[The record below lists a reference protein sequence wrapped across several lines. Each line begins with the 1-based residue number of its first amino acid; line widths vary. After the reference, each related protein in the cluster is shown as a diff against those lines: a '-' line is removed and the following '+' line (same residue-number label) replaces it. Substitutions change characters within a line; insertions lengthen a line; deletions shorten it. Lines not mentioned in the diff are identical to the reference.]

1 LNQTECLASS
11 ASTQPMPA
19 PQRSTARQGLAAAPL
34 PGVAGGAAAQRAG
47 EPYDILPQLLGRTAL
62 VVEDDAFVRHALAR
76 QLSALGVGTVVTAA
90 DGLEAVRLLRN
101 SATFALVICDLCLPG
116 ADGVELVRELAHSQP
131 RAALLL
137 ISSKDRK
144 VLSAV
149 SGVARTHRLNLLG
162 ALEKPVTTEALRAL
176 LSQAAT
182 TDPVSVPRSPPAFT
196 PAELRDAI
204 VRGEINIHVQPKLHA
219 VSGELVGVEALAR
232 WFSPACGL
240 VPPSAFV
247 KVAERHGLIDD
258 LTDLVLDRSLAA
270 CGAWKRQ
277 GLETCVAVNMPV
289 SSAQRLDLPERIE
302 SIAGGHGVLPEQL
315 IVEITESGLAE
326 DPRKALDVLSRLRLH
341 GVSLALDD
349 FGCGYSSMQQ
359 LNDLPFDRLKL
370 DQAFVRAAI
379 VDPEMRS
386 IVKSSIQLAREL
398 GLKTV
403 AEGVETRELWDMM
416 IGLGCDMVQGYF
428 IARPFA
434 ADRLPAWW
442 QQNAAR
448 FR

>member
-1 LNQTECLASS
+1 MQSK
-11 ASTQPMPA
+11 PA
-19 PQRSTARQGLAAAPL
+19 LLRSTARLGLAAGPMAAT
-34 PGVAGGAAAQRAG
+34 AGGAAAQRTRG
-47 EPYDILPQLLGRTAL
+47 PYDFLPQLLGQTAL
-62 VVEDDAFVRHALAR
+62 VVEDDAFVCHALSR

-101 SATFALVICDLCLPG
+101 SATFALVVCDLCLPG
-116 ADGVELVRELAHSQP
+116 ADGVELVRELARSQP

-149 SGVARTHRLNLLG
+149 SGVARAHRLNLLG
-162 ALEKPVTTEALRAL
+162 ALEKPVTTEALRGL
-176 LSQAAT
+176 LRQTAPSELA
-182 TDPVSVPRSPPAFT
+182 SVPRSPPAFT
-196 PAELRDAI
+196 PADLRDAI

-219 VSGELVGVEALAR
+219 ISGELVGVEALAR

-240 VPPSAFV
+240 VPPGAFI
-247 KVAERHGLIDD
+247 KVAERHDLIDD
-258 LTDLVLDRSLAA
+258 FTDLVLDRSLAA

-277 GLETCVAVNMPV
+277 GLDTCVAVNMPV

-302 SIAGGHGVLPEQL
+302 SIAAGHGVRPEQL

-359 LNDLPFDRLKL
+359 LKDLPFDRLKI

-379 VDPEMRS
+379 DDPEMRS
-386 IVKSSIQLAREL
+386 IVKASIQLAGEL
-398 GLKTV
+398 GLQTV
-403 AEGVETRELWDMM
+403 AEGVESRELWDLM
-416 IGLGCDMVQGYF
+416 IGMGCDLVQGYF

-448 FR
+448 FIN